1 MPGFASGSFIPL
13 LALAVPAALAV
24 VAIAW
29 PGRARTAT
37 TVALGLASVFAVA
50 VGCQSVAASSMLGVR
65 IDTATCVMLVLITSL
80 GAVVARFSFTYL
92 DGDLGRERYLRWLLL
107 TLCAVTVLVVASNL
121 LVIAGAWTAASLC
134 LYQLLTFYPDRPAAL
149 VAAHKKFLVSR
160 LADGCL
166 AVSLGLLYTNVGSFE
181 LDRIAAWVADQPE
194 LPTSMEVAAILLV
207 VAVAARSAQLPF
219 HGWITQVMEAP
230 TPVSALL
237 HAGVVNIGG
246 FVLIRLAPWLEHS
259 NPAPLVLVVIGLVST
274 IGGALV
280 MTTRVSV
287 KVALA
292 WSTCAQMGFMLVQC
306 GLGLWSLALLH
317 LVAHS
322 LYKGYAF
329 LCAGSAVEDWKRRAA
344 QRSRV
349 PTAPLRVGAA
359 VAIGALVAVG
369 ATSATHAI
377 RSTSWN
383 DPSDVVLAIL
393 LALSLAPL
401 LITRPTG
408 TRGGLAVVLR
418 VVGVVLL
425 YLGWHEA
432 ANYVAPA
439 RGAASTVLGW
449 WLTGAGLV
457 GLFAVRTLLQLDP
470 EGRVARSLHPWLFSG
485 FYLDEVFTRLTFR
498 VWPPRRPRR
507 AEPASARL
515 RVLPRAS
522 LEARS

>member
-1 MPGFASGSFIPL
+1 MSGSGSGSLISL
-13 LALAVPAALAV
+13 LALGVPAALAV
-24 VAIAW
+24 VAIAS
-29 PGRARTAT
+29 PRRALTAT
-37 TVALGLASVFAVA
+37 VVALGLASVFALAVA
-50 VGCQSVAASSMLGVR
+50 CRSAAASSMLGVR
-65 IDTATCVMLVLITSL
+65 LDVATCVMLVLITSL
-80 GAVVARFSFTYL
+80 GAVVARFSITYL
-92 DGDLGRERYLRWLLL
+92 DGELGRERYLRWLLL
-107 TLCAVTVLVVASNL
+107 TLGAVTVLVAASNL

-134 LYQLLTFYPDRPAAL
+134 LHQLLTFYPDRPAAL

-160 LADGCL
+160 FADGCL
-166 AVSLGLLYTNVGSFE
+166 AVSLWLLHANVGSFE
-181 LDRIAAWVADQPE
+181 LDRIAAWVAGQPE

-246 FVLIRLAPWLEHS
+246 FVLIRLAPWFERTS
-259 NPAPLVLVVIGLVST
+259 PAPLVLVIIGLVST
-274 IGGALV
+274 IGAVLV

-329 LCAGSAVEDWKRRAA
+329 LCAGSAVQDWKQKGA
-344 QRSRV
+344 QRSQV
-349 PTAPLRVGAA
+349 PRRIGVA

-369 ATSATHAI
+369 ATSVVHVI
-377 RSTSWN
+377 RSTSWTG
-383 DPSDVVLAIL
+383 PADVVLAIL

-408 TRGGLAVVLR
+408 MRGVLSLVLR
-418 VVGVVLL
+418 IVGVVLL

-439 RGAASTVLGW
+439 PATPPTVVGW

-457 GLFAVRTLLQLDP
+457 GLFVVRTLLHLAP

-485 FYLDEVFTRLTFR
+485 LYLDEVFTRLAFR
-498 VWPPRRPRR
+498 VWPPRRPGRSQ
-507 AEPASARL
+507 PASARL
-515 RVLPRAS
+515 RVVTRRP